1 MDDRILQFKD
11 RVLPTPHL
19 KKGEEEQDQQQVRG
33 KNRKEGRK
41 EGRQI
46 SLYNNNVGGA
56 DSSDNA
62 AGGEESGDVV
72 DDGDGGVVLSGG
84 VGEGRRWR
92 CTTSAGRRC
101 GRGYSRGRGRRWWR
115 EAGCACSRGR
125 PRRCACRPL
134 VGSGLGPPGL
144 RLRPR
149 HRPGRLR
156 HRRLRRLPLL
166 RRPRRLP
173 PATLAEITLAQTPQS
188 QDFYD
193 VSLVDG
199 YNIPMSMTPF
209 RGTGGRCASAGCVS
223 DLNEVCP
230 AGLAVRGGADNRV
243 VACKSA
249 CSAFGAPQYCC
260 TGSYGSPQQCKP
272 TAYSRLFKT
281 ACPKAYS
288 YAYDDPT
295 SIQTCGAGASYI
307 VTFCPHYR

>member
-1 MDDRILQFKD
+1 MSVGLTAATMPP
-11 RVLPTPHL
+11 VV
-19 KKGEEEQDQQQVRG
+19 KK
-33 KNRKEGRK
+33 
-41 EGRQI
+41 
-46 SLYNNNVGGA
+46 
-56 DSSDNA
+56 
-62 AGGEESGDVV
+62 VV
-72 DDGDGGVVLSGG
+72 MLLTMVTAGVVLSGG
-84 VGEGRRWR
+84 VGEGATLAMYNKCRETVWPGIQPGAGKAVVARGGMR
-92 CTTSAGRRC
+92 LQPGTATSV
-101 GRGYSRGRGRRWWR
+101 
-115 EAGCACSRGR
+115 
-125 PRRCACRPL
+125 RCARP
-134 VGSGLGPPGL
+134 GRTGLGPQGCA
-144 RLRPR
+144 RPR
-149 HRPGRLR
+149 TGRAACATGDCGGSLFCDGAAAPPR
-156 HRRLRRLPLL
+156 TLARIPSP
-166 RRPRRLP
+166 RPR
-173 PATLAEITLAQTPQS
+173 QS

>member
-1 MDDRILQFKD
+1 MSVGLTAATMPP
-11 RVLPTPHL
+11 VV
-19 KKGEEEQDQQQVRG
+19 KK
-33 KNRKEGRK
+33 
-41 EGRQI
+41 
-46 SLYNNNVGGA
+46 
-56 DSSDNA
+56 
-62 AGGEESGDVV
+62 VV
-72 DDGDGGVVLSGG
+72 MLLTMVTAGVVLSGG
-84 VGEGRRWR
+84 VGEGATLAMYNKCRETVWPGIQPGAGKAVVARGGMR
-92 CTTSAGRRC
+92 LQPGQATSVRLPAAGR
-101 GRGYSRGRGRRWWR
+101 
-115 EAGCACSRGR
+115 AGS
-125 PRRCACRPL
+125 
-134 VGSGLGPPGL
+134 GPPGL

-149 HRPGRLR
+149 HRPGACATGDCGGSSSATAAAA
-156 HRRLRRLPLL
+156 
-166 RRPRRLP
+166 P
-173 PATLAEITLAQTPQS
+173 PATLAEITLARPP
-188 QDFYD
+188 DFYD